1 MKIKFK
7 QFKEKSF
14 FIPLTKDGQWS
25 HYKNFS
31 GQEWRN
37 NIVNVLKLTIAA
49 VNPTLPKDKLQSI
62 AQQQVDSF
70 VQQIKQNISPQTP
83 CLAMAFAPAQC
94 WFVAFVVDA
103 FVPFENKENNNI
115 FAEKH
120 YAEAEQTIEISKAH
134 GDPVLFA
141 YNLVSSLEE

>member
-25 HYKNFS
+25 NYKNFS

-37 NIVNVLKLTIAA
+37 NIVNVLKLTIAS
-49 VNPTLPKDKLQSI
+49 VNPDLSKDKLQSI
-62 AQQQVDSF
+62 AEQQVDAF
-70 VQQIKQNISPQTP
+70 VNQIRNNISPHTP

-94 WFVAFVVDA
+94 WFIAFVVDA
-103 FVPFENKENNNI
+103 FIPFEKEDSNI
-115 FAEKH
+115 FIQKH
-120 YAEAEQTIEISKAH
+120 YAEADQTIEIAKAK
-134 GDPVLFA
+134 GDPVAFA
-141 YNLVSSLEE
+141 YNLVSELES

>member
-14 FIPLTKDGQWS
+14 FIPLTQYGEWS
-25 HYKNFS
+25 HYKQFS

-49 VNPTLPKDKLQSI
+49 VNPELSKEKLQYI
-62 AQQQVDSF
+62 AEQQVDAF
-70 VQQIKQNISPQTP
+70 VNQVRQNISPQTP

-94 WFVAFVVDA
+94 WFIAFVVDA
-103 FVPFENKENNNI
+103 FIPFENQESNI
-115 FAEKH
+115 FIQKH
-120 YAEAEQTIEISKAH
+120 YAEAAQTIEISKAK

-141 YNLVSSLEE
+141 YNLVSELEE